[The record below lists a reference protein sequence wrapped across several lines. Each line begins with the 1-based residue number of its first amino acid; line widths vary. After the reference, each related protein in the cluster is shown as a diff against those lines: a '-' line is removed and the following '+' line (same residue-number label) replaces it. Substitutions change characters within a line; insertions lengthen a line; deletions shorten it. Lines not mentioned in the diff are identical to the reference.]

1 MSLRLKVLSFRS
13 VHFLPFM
20 LSAFYHYPTAGL
32 AVRSRSCASSSLSV
46 ALQLC
51 RALIQ
56 TPHKPHGSVDAPV
69 HHAAVLP
76 LCLGGKRRFTR
87 PVPCSD
93 PTPQREKPLTESKQ
107 QPTKRNESCPL
118 AVAHAQKQDITTR
131 P

>member
-1 MSLRLKVLSFRS
+1 MSLCLKVLSFRS

-20 LSAFYHYPTAGL
+20 LSAFVHYPNAGL
-32 AVRSRSCASSSLSV
+32 AVKSRSCASSSLSV

-51 RALIQ
+51 RTLIQ
-56 TPHKPHGSVDAPV
+56 TPHKPHGSVDVPV

-76 LCLGGKRRFTR
+76 LCLGGERRFTR

-107 QPTKRNESCPL
+107 QPTKRNKPL